1 MRVTNKM
8 LLSTLFND
16 ISKTNTRLLKSYG
29 QLASGKKINTPSDDP
44 LAVHGILQYKRV
56 ISDTEQYQRNIQHAE
71 GYLATSEA
79 VISETTNNLSRL
91 RELAVS
97 QATGTAT
104 PETRLDTSFEVGE
117 LFNELISTGNSKF
130 GDRYL
135 FAGYLSDTVPFT
147 SSGVYGGDSNE
158 TALQIGPSTT
168 FSYGVTGNKL
178 FKGVGF
184 AGGVDIYQI
193 VQDFKTALE
202 GDNATEIQ
210 NAIGNLDNALNQV
223 DKVTAQI
230 GARINRI
237 DAQKASLDSFLLEAQ
252 QLLSNA
258 EDTDFTS
265 VTTELALQQTTLE
278 ALLASS
284 SRVNSLNIF
293 NFIR

>member
-16 ISKTNTRLLKSYG
+16 ISKTNTRLLKSYA

-117 LFNELISTGNSKF
+117 LFKELISTGNSKF

-135 FAGYLSDTVPFT
+135 FAGYLSDTSPFN
-147 SSGVYGGDSNE
+147 SAGVYGGDNNE
-158 TALQIGPSTT
+158 SALQIGPLTNFT
-168 FSYGVTGNKL
+168 YGTTGNKL

-184 AGGVDIYQI
+184 AAGVDIYQI

-202 GDNATEIQ
+202 GDNTTGIQ
-210 NAIGNLDNALNQV
+210 TAIGNLDNALNQV

-237 DAQKASLDSFLLEAQ
+237 DTQKASLDGFLLEAQ

-258 EDTDFTS
+258 EDADFTS